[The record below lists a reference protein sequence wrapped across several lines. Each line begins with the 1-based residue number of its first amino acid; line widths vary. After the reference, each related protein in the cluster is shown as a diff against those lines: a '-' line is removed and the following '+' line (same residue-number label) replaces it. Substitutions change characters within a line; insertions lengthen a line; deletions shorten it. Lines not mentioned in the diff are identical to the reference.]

1 MSEPDAPEMGNPD
14 DPQDDD
20 NTGGQANP
28 EPTGGGDLEA
38 EIRRLRSALKKETQY
53 RKTNAE
59 RIKELEPLAHKAKE
73 LEDSTKSETQ
83 RLSEE
88 RDAHRSRAERA
99 EQDLLRLRVALRKGL
114 TETQAKRL
122 VGASEEDLE
131 ADADEL
137 LASFRP
143 ASGDEPP
150 AVEKPAGRP
159 KEKLRPGAVPDA
171 ESVELNPQKLAD
183 LVPRAGF

>member
-1 MSEPDAPEMGNPD
+1 MAD
-14 DPQDDD
+14 DPTNPGDGPDEGD
-20 NTGGQANP
+20 EP
-28 EPTGGGDLEA
+28 EPTPDPATGGGDSLGDAGRRAIEA
-38 EIRRLRSALKKETQY
+38 ERKARRDAEARLK
-53 RKTNAE
+53 A
-59 RIKELEPLAHKAKE
+59 RIKELEPLASKAKE
-73 LEDSTKSETQ
+73 LEDSTKSEAQ
-83 RLSEE
+83 RLADE